1 VIGFAACIHSRFE
14 QIHPFSD
21 GNGRIGRLL
30 LVAIL
35 LKKGFAPA
43 VIA

>member
-1 VIGFAACIHSRFE
+1 MVAHAAEVHSRFE

-30 LVAIL
+30 IHAMQRQNERFVR
-35 LKKGFAPA
+35 
-43 VIA
+43 